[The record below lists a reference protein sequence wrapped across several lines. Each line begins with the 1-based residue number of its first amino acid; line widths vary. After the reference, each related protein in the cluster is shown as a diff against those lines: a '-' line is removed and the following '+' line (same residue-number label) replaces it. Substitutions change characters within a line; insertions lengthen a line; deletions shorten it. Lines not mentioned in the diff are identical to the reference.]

1 MIRLRPTLAV
11 LFFFLA
17 ANMVRAVEVGGWN
30 AWRFGMS
37 QEEVAAV
44 ASLGPYT
51 PVATTGGLETRNG
64 RFRGKQATVSF
75 VFGAAGLRQIQVWAY
90 EGEDLQK
97 ALEAFHGAFLY
108 LSETFG
114 PLRSGSAPVPPNLT
128 LAELD
133 QKVPAEFRTGASR
146 SELGQITEKGS
157 IQAQIH
163 KLHLHPQTPPAG
175 AEVYASLIHSPQ
187 IGSYWVFV
195 YFKSL
200 PPGS

>member
-1 MIRLRPTLAV
+1 MSRARPTLAV
-11 LFFFLA
+11 LYFLVA
-17 ANMVRAVEVGGWN
+17 ATTVRAVDVGGWD

-44 ASLGPYT
+44 SGLGPYT
-51 PVATTGGLETRNG
+51 PVATTGGLETANG
-64 RFRGKQATVSF
+64 RFRGKQVTVSF

-90 EGEDLQK
+90 EGGDLQE
-97 ALEAFHGAFLY
+97 AIAAFHGAFLY

-114 PLRSGSAPVPPNLT
+114 PLRSGSAPVQPNLT

-133 QKVPAEFRTGASR
+133 QKVPPEFRTGAGR
-146 SELGQITEKGS
+146 SELGQIADKGS

-175 AEVYASLIHSPQ
+175 AEVYASLIHSPE